1 MNRVL
6 RRFVHTNNRKLRD
19 VVVIGGGPAGLS
31 ILVAMK
37 SIPALQHLRVSLIES
52 QPISQKLMNWS
63 DTKHDQEKFDNRV
76 ISLTPQSV
84 SFLDKI
90 GSWQNVR
97 HDRVLPYD
105 EMRVW
110 DGESNSS
117 IEFDGWSSES
127 GVIASM
133 IEISNLQQALY
144 LTNTAKDHI
153 IESPV
158 SKFSRNPENGWPVIH
173 LSNGEEIETRLLI
186 GADGQQSP
194 VRNFAEVETRGWDY
208 NRFGVVGTLQ
218 LEYDDFRTVAYQRFL
233 RTGPLAI
240 LPLPEDKATMVWS
253 TLPDRAQWLK
263 KLDPK
268 ALAAVINAGL
278 RLEMV
283 DIDYLHTI
291 DPANTD
297 EILEEVQWRLEERLS
312 NSTSEDQLTEDEQLL
327 PVMVEDVVE
336 GSVAAFPLKMR
347 HADSY
352 IGDRVA
358 LVGDAAHTT
367 HPLSGQGLN
376 MGQRDVQ
383 ALISAMETATARG
396 LDIGSPL
403 ALEPYPRETYT
414 QNHVILGVN
423 DKLHKLYSTDSW
435 PVVKLRSFG
444 LDLVDSLPFIKKFA
458 MKQAQ

>member
-6 RRFVHTNNRKLRD
+6 RRFVHTNKRKLSD

-37 SIPALQHLRVSLIES
+37 SIPALQHLRVNLIES
-52 QPISQKLMNWS
+52 QPISQKLINWS
-63 DTKHDQEKFDNRV
+63 SLKQDQVGFENRV

-84 SFLDKI
+84 GFLDKI

-110 DGESNSS
+110 DGESDSS

-144 LTNTAKDHI
+144 LTNDIKDHI

-158 SKFSRNPENGWPVIH
+158 DKFSRNPDNGWPVIH

-194 VRNFAEVETRGWDY
+194 VRNFAEIETRGWDY

-263 KLDPK
+263 KLEPK

-291 DPANTD
+291 DPTHTD
-297 EILEEVQWRLEERLS
+297 EILQEVQWRLEERIS
-312 NSTSEDQLTEDEQLL
+312 NSTSEDQLLEDEQLL
-327 PVMVEDVVE
+327 PVPVEDVFE

-358 LVGDAAHTT
+358 LVGDSAHTT

-383 ALISAMETATARG
+383 ALVTAMETATARG

-403 ALEPYPRETYT
+403 ALEPYPREAYT
-414 QNHVILGVN
+414 QNHIILGVN
-423 DKLHKLYSTDSW
+423 DKLHKLYSTDAW
-435 PVVKLRSFG
+435 PIVKLRSFG
-444 LDLVDSLPFIKKFA
+444 LNLVDSLPFVKKFA